1 MPATSSSSATK
12 SSPVSDHDLT
22 QGLSTARA
30 QKLLLEHGP
39 NLIEEEKTL
48 QAWRILFEQ
57 FANWLVVMLLIAAV
71 ISFFLGEVVETVV
84 IVLLVV
90 LSALLGFFQE
100 YQAEKSLRELRK
112 LVAFKSRVLRDGQWQ
127 TVSSKKI
134 VPGDLIKLRI
144 GDLIPADIEMLELDG
159 MSANESTLTG
169 ESLPVEKKVGDLIY
183 MGTSVASGLGLGLVK
198 MTGKATKLGELSKDL
213 EKKAPQTEFQK
224 QTKNFSK
231 LIFQMTA
238 VMTIFVFVASS
249 ATGKGFFDSFLFAVA
264 LAVGMAPELLPAI
277 VTITLSQGARAMVAK
292 KVIVKRLIAVENLGN
307 VDTLCSDKT
316 GTLTRG
322 SFALID
328 YRSLKMA
335 QDEQLLLKALLCS
348 DNFINQ
354 SSDALATPVDQALWE
369 AAAAEKLR
377 PRLKTYRKLDQ
388 NEFDYDRR
396 RMSVLVTNRK
406 EQLLVVKGAPASIL
420 EKCVLIKEENRVI
433 KMTDALTKKVETMV
447 TEYERQG
454 VRAIAVAERNL
465 HLDKTTVGDERNLT
479 FLGLLLFEDPVK
491 PSAKEAIGLLKS
503 LGVNIKIISGDSEAV
518 SYAIANQAGLKVER
532 DEVIHGD
539 VLAKLTTAQFEKY
552 AMKYQVFAR
561 VTPSQKYQL
570 VMALNKN
577 KHVVAFLGDGVND
590 APALKAADVGISVDT
605 GAQISKEA
613 ADIILLK
620 KDLKFLAD
628 GIVEGRKTFG
638 NIMKYIFNTISAN
651 NGNMLTVT
659 LASAVLKFIPMLP
672 SQILLNNFISDI
684 PLLAVATDKVDANF
698 TQKPKRWDMKKIWVF
713 MMVFGLLSTFF
724 DLFLLIPMLLV
735 WKVSPEVFRT
745 AWFIESSLS
754 EIIITFSIRTKLPFF
769 KSVPS
774 WMLVLLSIL
783 SSIIVVSLPLLGIGE
798 KMFEFVTIPNVIWAW
813 IALGVALYFVS
824 AEFLKRIFYRFFED

>member
-1 MPATSSSSATK
+1 MTEKKRARG
-12 SSPVSDHDLT
+12 LT
-22 QGLSTARA
+22 TLQA
-30 QKLLLEHGP
+30 QKLLAEHGH
-39 NLIEEEKTL
+39 NVIDEEKKVQPL
-48 QAWRILFEQ
+48 KILFEQ
-57 FANWLVVMLLIAAV
+57 FANWLIVMLLVAAV
-71 ISFFLGEVVETVV
+71 ISFFLGEIVETVV

-100 YQAEKSLRELRK
+100 YQAEKSLQELRK
-112 LVAFKSRVLRDGQWQ
+112 LVAFKSRVLRDGVWQ
-127 TVSSKKI
+127 TIASKKLVI
-134 VPGDLIKLRI
+134 GDVVKLRI
-144 GDLIPADIEMLELDG
+144 GDLIPADVEMIEIDG
-159 MSANESTLTG
+159 LSANESTLTG
-169 ESLPVEKKVGDLIY
+169 ESAPVEKKVEDIVF
-183 MGTSVASGLGLGLVK
+183 MGTSVASGLGMGIVAAV
-198 MTGKATKLGELSKDL
+198 GKATKLGELSKDL
-213 EKKAPQTEFQK
+213 ERKAPQTEFQK

-238 VMTIFVFVASS
+238 AMTIFVFIASS
-249 ATGKGFFDSFLFAVA
+249 ATGKGFFDSFFFAVA

-277 VTITLSQGARAMVAK
+277 VTITLSHGARAMVAK

-322 SFALID
+322 SFALIG
-328 YRSLKMA
+328 YRSLHVA
-335 QDEQLLLKALLCS
+335 DDESLLMRSLMCS

-354 SSDALATPVDQALWE
+354 SSDALATPVDEALWQ
-369 AAAAEKLR
+369 APSSKKHQSH
-377 PRLKTYRKLDQ
+377 LKTYKKLDQ

-406 EQLLVVKGAPASIL
+406 EKILVVKGAPTSIL
-420 EKCVLIKEENRVI
+420 SCCVLLKDENRIV
-433 KMTDALTKKVETMV
+433 KLTDKLTKEIKNLIS
-447 TEYERQG
+447 EYEKKG
-454 VRAIAVAERNL
+454 VRVIAVAERNF
-465 HLDKTTVGDERNLT
+465 HLDKTSASDEKDLT
-479 FLGLLLFEDPVK
+479 FLGFLLFEDPVK
-491 PSAKEAIGLLKS
+491 ASAKEAIAQLRA
-503 LGVNIKIISGDSEAV
+503 LGVRIKIISGDSAPV
-518 SYAIANQAGLKVER
+518 THAIANQAGIAVGVS
-532 DEVIHGD
+532 EVIHGD
-539 VLAKLTTAQFEKY
+539 VLAKLNTKEFEQY
-552 AMKYQVFAR
+552 AMKYDVFAR
-561 VTPSQKYQL
+561 ITPSQKYQI
-570 VMALNKN
+570 VMALNKQ

-659 LASAVLKFIPMLP
+659 LASAFLKFIPMLP

-684 PLLAVATDKVDANF
+684 PLLAVATDKVDPHF
-698 TQKPKRWDMKKIWVF
+698 TTKPKRWNMKKIWIF

-724 DLFLLIPMLLV
+724 DLFLLLPMLFF

-745 AWFIESSLS
+745 SWFVMSSLS
-754 EIIITFSIRTKLPFF
+754 EILITFSIRTKLIFF

-774 WMLVLLSIL
+774 WMLILLSIL
-783 SSIIVVSLPLLGIGE
+783 SSLMIVGLPLIGIGQ
-798 KMFEFVTIPNVIWAW
+798 KMFEFVSIPREIWLW
-813 IALGVALYFVS
+813 IGLGLVLYFIC
-824 AEFLKRIFYRFFED
+824 AELLKRVFYRYFEE